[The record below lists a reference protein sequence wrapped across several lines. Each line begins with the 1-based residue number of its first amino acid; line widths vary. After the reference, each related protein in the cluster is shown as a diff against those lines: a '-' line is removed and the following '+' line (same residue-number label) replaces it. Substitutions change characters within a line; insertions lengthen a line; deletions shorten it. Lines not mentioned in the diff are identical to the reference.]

1 MLRII
6 LISRS
11 LIQSYALCRGSGGRC
26 LRVLDTLS
34 VPEMDVGRISVSRLF
49 NHHRCQG
56 LRQCLL
62 LEQGMLCGFFSDSR
76 TSFVGTTTGRS
87 SKYQPWPTLRAY
99 QQETATKQSLHG
111 QKPCLPEGA
120 KEAIHLD
127 FAGAG
132 SSGRELTFSLFLTHQ
147 WTVEDQA
154 LQLIEIL
161 VIRRSRLGLS
171 ASIAVMWQLTGRWGL
186 ESLC

>member
-1 MLRII
+1 MSAEFQLLGFSMI
-6 LISRS
+6 
-11 LIQSYALCRGSGGRC
+11 C
-26 LRVLDTLS
+26 
-34 VPEMDVGRISVSRLF
+34 F
-49 NHHRCQG
+49 HHRCQG

-62 LEQGMLCGFFSDSR
+62 LGAVQQGMLCGFCSDSR

-111 QKPCLPEGA
+111 QKLCLPEGA

-171 ASIAVMWQLTGRWGL
+171 ASIAVMWQN
-186 ESLC
+186 